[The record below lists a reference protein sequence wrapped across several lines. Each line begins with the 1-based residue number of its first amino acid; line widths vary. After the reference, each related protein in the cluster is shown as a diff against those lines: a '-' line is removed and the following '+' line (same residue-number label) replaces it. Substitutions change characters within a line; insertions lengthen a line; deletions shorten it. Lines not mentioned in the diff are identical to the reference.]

1 MQGYDLLGQG
11 TSITFDLRVA
21 RLLLADQWGQLHCEA
36 REQDASPKL
45 SATLL
50 LRWSYVPALLKA
62 TNILSKNQSHFNFVC
77 LGFMLTQ

>member
-50 LRWSYVPALLKA
+50 LGHVPALLKA